1 MKKLVLFSTVAALL
15 GIAAFGFQAQNGPG
29 QRGQQPAPNADPYA
43 NNAAPGTLQFPLA
56 APAGK
61 DSNSRMAAPPGAVN
75 QGPFDVSTWKYGT
88 AFDPPAG
95 SKIWNPVKLKMMQG
109 GKVTGGTLFNSTDP
123 AVYCAMA
130 NAGYDFIWTE
140 MQHNERD
147 WSAVAR
153 MWRTCPNAKA
163 VPGVRVAY
171 TDEREIQHAL
181 DAGALVVVVPTID
194 SLQEAIEARN
204 WTYFPPLGR
213 RSNGGGQAFDGNMWG
228 NVPGGYRNTIN
239 DNVVLVLMI
248 ETLEGLRDA
257 DAIAKVPGV
266 TAVFAA
272 SGDLGNFSGY
282 RQGTPDYERAI
293 NIVHDAAIKAG
304 VRLCGPFAWRDRP
317 DFTCFQAGSE
327 TAAIARGVAAELGPL
342 ANTQPIP
349 EVGPFAGTGRGA
361 PARGAAPPATR
372 EAPAPR

>member
-1 MKKLVLFSTVAALL
+1 MRRMFFLAIAAV
-15 GIAAFGFQAQNGPG
+15 IFAAAAFGFQNRGTQGG
-29 QRGQQPAPNADPYA
+29 RGQQPTPNADPYA
-43 NNAAPGTLQFPLA
+43 NNAAPGATQFPLA

-61 DSNSRMAAPPGAVN
+61 DSNAFNVAPPGAVN
-75 QGPFDVSTWKYGT
+75 QGPFDPLKWKYGN
-88 AFDPPAG
+88 AFDAPAG

-123 AVYCAMA
+123 AIYCAMA

-140 MQHNERD
+140 MQHDTRD
-147 WSAVAR
+147 WGAVGR
-153 MWRTCPNAKA
+153 MWRTCPDAKA

-181 DAGALVVVVPTID
+181 DAGALVVVVPTVD
-194 SLQEAIEARN
+194 TLEEAIEARN
-204 WTYFPPLGR
+204 WAYFPPLGR
-213 RSNGGGQAFDGNMWG
+213 RSQGGGQAFDASMWG

-239 DNVVLVLMI
+239 ENVVLILMI
-248 ETLEGLRDA
+248 ETLEGLKNA

-282 RQGTPDYERAI
+282 RQTTPDYERAI

-304 VRLCGPFAWRDRP
+304 VRLCGPVAWRDRP

-327 TAAIARGVAAELGPL
+327 VAAITRGVAAELGPL
-342 ANTQPIP
+342 ANTQAKP
-349 EVGPFAGTGRGA
+349 EVGPFAQ
-361 PARGAAPPATR
+361 
-372 EAPAPR
+372 PRR

>member
-1 MKKLVLFSTVAALL
+1 MRRMFLFGVIATLL
-15 GIAAFGFQAQNGPG
+15 AIAAFGFEAQTPQNRPPQAT
-29 QRGQQPAPNADPYA
+29 PNADPYA
-43 NNAAPGTLQFPLA
+43 NNAAPGTTQFPLA

-61 DSNSRMAAPPGAVN
+61 DSNARNVAPPGAVN
-75 QGPFDVSTWKYGT
+75 QGAFDVGGWKYGT
-88 AFDPPAG
+88 AFNAPAG
-95 SKIWNPVKLKMMQG
+95 SKIWNPVKIKMMQG
-109 GKVTGGTLFNSTDP
+109 GKVTGGTLFNSTEP
-123 AVYCAMA
+123 AIYCAMA

-140 MQHNERD
+140 MQHDARD
-147 WSAVAR
+147 WSSVAR

-204 WTYFPPLGR
+204 WAYFPPLGR
-213 RSNGGGQAFDGNMWG
+213 RSNGGGQAFDANMWG

-239 DNVVLVLMI
+239 DNIVLILMI
-248 ETLEGLRDA
+248 ETLEGLKDA

-293 NIVHDAAIKAG
+293 NIVHDAAIEAG

-327 TAAIARGVAAELGPL
+327 TAAIARGVAAELGNL
-342 ANTQPIP
+342 TNTQPTP
-349 EVGPFAGTGRGA
+349 EVGPFAK
-361 PARGAAPPATR
+361 TR
-372 EAPAPR
+372 